1 MKTNQGD
8 QPQKW
13 ERTNVTN
20 LLRNR
25 QSGIY
30 YARVKVNGKQKWRT
44 LDTSVFT
51 VAKLRLADVERAVKA
66 QALAA
71 KSQTASGNATETGV
85 NRFIDGF
92 RDRITGNPR
101 LAESSKARTLDAVK
115 TLIKTW
121 PDLPGRDVRRLSQQD
136 CQAWAVTSLREGTG
150 FIAPRVKT
158 KRKGMA
164 PSSFNK
170 CLDVLRGIL
179 EIAREEGMLYENPAK
194 EIAKAPKRAK
204 RLELP
209 SAEQFQSIMQRMA
222 TAGSRWSVDAADLAR
237 LLAYSGARLRE
248 ATALQ
253 WRHIDSAK
261 GVMTL
266 PGSKSATSY
275 RVIPIFPSLA
285 ALLKGI
291 RERRGSEPADA
302 PIVRVGSCM
311 DGLKA
316 ACRVAGVKAMTH
328 HDLRHL
334 FATRC
339 IESGVDIPTVSR
351 WMGHADGGALAM
363 QTYGHL
369 RQEHSMAQAAKVV
382 F

>member
-1 MKTNQGD
+1 METTKSEQ
-8 QPQKW
+8 QW

-25 QSGIY
+25 QSGKY

-44 LDTSVFT
+44 LKTAVFS
-51 VAKLRLADVERAVKA
+51 VAKLRLAEVEKIMRSQAAAAKGESAQGAVSETTVERFITAFRVRIANNSK
-66 QALAA
+66 LAA
-71 KSQTASGNATETGV
+71 
-85 NRFIDGF
+85 
-92 RDRITGNPR
+92 
-101 LAESSKARTLDAVK
+101 SSKARTLDSVK

-121 PDLPGRDVRRLSQQD
+121 PELPGRDVRRLTASD
-136 CQAWAVTSLREGTG
+136 CNAWAVAALREGTG
-150 FIAPRVKT
+150 FIAPNVKT
-158 KRKGMA
+158 KRKGMS

-170 CLDVLRGIL
+170 CVDTLRTIL
-179 EIAREEGMLYENPAK
+179 EIAHDQGMVYQNPAK
-194 EIAKAPKRAK
+194 EVSKAPKRQK

-209 SAEQFQSIMQRMA
+209 SAAQFKAIVKKIT
-222 TAGSRWSVDAADLAR
+222 TAGSHWSTDAADLVR

-248 ATALQ
+248 ATSLR
-253 WRHIDSAK
+253 WRHEDKAK
-261 GVMTL
+261 GQLTI

-275 RVIPIFPSLA
+275 RIVPLFPSLL
-285 ALLKGI
+285 ALLGEI
-291 RERRGSEPADA
+291 RKRRGPEAKDA
-302 PIVRVGSCM
+302 PIAHIASCM
-311 DGLKA
+311 DALKS
-316 ACRVAGVKAMTH
+316 ACREIGIKPMNH

-351 WMGHADGGALAM
+351 WLGHSDGGALAM

-369 RQEHSMAQAAKVV
+369 RQEHSLAQAAKVV